1 MGSSGRDN
9 MQGVLLFLPVL
20 LAILAAGSANGEAV
34 SAVEGFLQLPK
45 LQEKAEVSLDR
56 ETRDAA
62 KKKNDGNEKKKSGR
76 NLKTGKNER
85 KGNPTKQKRKKK
97 KKKKPGKKKKKKK
110 KKK

>member
-1 MGSSGRDN
+1 MGRVHGELFHGLSSGRDN

-34 SAVEGFLQLPK
+34 SEVEGFLQLPK

-62 KKKNDGNEKKKSGR
+62 QKKNNGNEKNNLNKRKKSER
-76 NLKTGKNER
+76 NSKTGK
-85 KGNPTKQKRKKK
+85 KKD
-97 KKKKPGKKKKKKK
+97 
-110 KKK
+110 